1 MPSSADGSPPRNR
14 AAAPPPLISTELEL
28 PVVTLADG
36 APPLP
41 AVFTA
46 VWTDLIG
53 RGWTAGDFCINR
65 DHASEGPCISSNQG
79 MSTDTGPV
87 IELVASPSRTLDGIA
102 TQIAALQAEAREAL
116 DRQGCAMLGSGVHP
130 GLRPVP
136 DDYYRYRTPRPT
148 YDYAIAERGWR
159 HWTIVDK
166 AAVQEL
172 VDVSFADAPRAIR
185 VLHRLTGLMNFVLRN
200 DPGIHEADNGRLSVR
215 SLAWRGHVPQSGRF
229 AGDSHKVVIPATEI
243 EGWQDYLSL
252 LWEAG
257 PMFLVGTKNHG
268 QAYVPEHPTFL
279 EFLKRAPAEGWPG
292 RLLDGSPARVVPEP
306 AHVAATDWSY
316 MGFARIRW
324 KWRAQ
329 PPAVSQITEAWD
341 RGGIEELLAHSLEKV
356 VIENRGTSTQPP
368 GDDLVSLALVAGLL
382 ANLDEATALSRSS
395 PYSFWVRLLD
405 ESTRL
410 PLQSEVLGRNVPDLA
425 REMIAVAERG
435 LIQRGEPDSGR
446 WLAPLLQR
454 IEDGASPA
462 ERRLEE
468 LRQGGTAA
476 MVRRVQI

>member
-1 MPSSADGSPPRNR
+1 M
-14 AAAPPPLISTELEL
+14 
-28 PVVTLADG
+28 VTLADG
-36 APPLP
+36 TPPLP
-41 AVFTA
+41 PVFTA

-53 RGWTAGDFCINR
+53 RGWTAGDFCITR
-65 DHASEGPCISSNQG
+65 DHPSEGPCISSNQG

-87 IELVASPSRTLDGIA
+87 IELVASPSRTLAGIA
-102 TQIAALQAEAREAL
+102 AQIAALQAEAREAL
-116 DRQGCAMLGSGVHP
+116 DRQDCAMLGSGVHP

-136 DDYYRYRTPRPT
+136 GDYYRYRTPRPA

-172 VDVSFADAPRAIR
+172 VDVSFEDAPRAIR
-185 VLHRLTGLMNFVLRN
+185 LLHRLTGLMNFVLRN
-200 DPGIHEADNGRLSVR
+200 DPGIHGEDEGRLSVR
-215 SLAWRGHVPQSGRF
+215 SLAWRDHVPHSGRF
-229 AGDSHKVVIPATEI
+229 AGDLHKVVIPPTEI
-243 EGWQDYLSL
+243 GGWQDYLSL

-268 QAYVPEHPTFL
+268 QAFVPEHPTFL
-279 EFLKRAPAEGWPG
+279 EFLKHAPADGWSG
-292 RLLDGSPARVVPEP
+292 RLLDGTPGRVVPEP

-329 PPAVSQITEAWD
+329 PPAVAEITEAWD
-341 RGGIEELLAHSLEKV
+341 RGGIEELLARSLEKV

-382 ANLDEATALSRSS
+382 ANLDEATELSRSS
-395 PYSFWVRLLD
+395 PYSFWVQLLD

-410 PLQSEVLGRNVPDLA
+410 PLQSDVLGRSVPDLA
-425 REMIAVAERG
+425 RGMVGVARRG
-435 LIQRGEPDSGR
+435 LIRRGESDPDR

-454 IEDGASPA
+454 IDDGRSPS
-462 ERRLEE
+462 ERRLLDLRAGGMTE
-468 LRQGGTAA
+468 LIRGT
-476 MVRRVQI
+476 RI